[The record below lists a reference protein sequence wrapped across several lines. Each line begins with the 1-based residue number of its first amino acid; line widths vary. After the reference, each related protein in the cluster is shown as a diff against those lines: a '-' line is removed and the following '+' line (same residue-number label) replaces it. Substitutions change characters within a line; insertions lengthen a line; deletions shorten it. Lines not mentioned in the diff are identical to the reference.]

1 MPDYLKKSQMNCISC
16 ECKSPLFRFLSDEEL
31 NMVQQNRI
39 NVVFK
44 PGETIRKQGTV
55 MTHVIS
61 VNRGLAKLYL
71 EGVEQRNAILRLV
84 KPTNFIGGPGIYLDL
99 MHHYTVT
106 ALVESSVCFIDI
118 QVFKKI
124 IKQNILFAGEF
135 MKDFS
140 RNTLSV
146 YNRLISLTQKQMPG
160 RMSDTLIYL
169 FDDIFESDK
178 FPMLVSKQDLADLSA
193 MSKDSAMK
201 VLREFQK
208 EGLIRITDHAMEI
221 LDAGALKK
229 ISRIG

>member
-1 MPDYLKKSQMNCISC
+1 M
-16 ECKSPLFRFLSDEEL
+16 LSDAEL
-31 NMVQQNRI
+31 ELVEQNRV

-44 PGETIRKQGTV
+44 PGETIRKQGTA

-71 EGVEQRNAILRLV
+71 EGVEHRNAILRFV
-84 KPTNFIGGPGIYLDL
+84 KPTHFIGGPGIYLDL

-106 ALVESSVCFIDI
+106 ALMESSVCFIDI
-118 QVFKKI
+118 HVFKKI
-124 IKQNILFAGEF
+124 IRQNSLFAEEF

-146 YNRLISLTQKQMPG
+146 YNRLIYLTQKQMPG
-160 RMSDTLIYL
+160 RMSDTLLYL
-169 FDDIFESDK
+169 FDEIFQSNRI
-178 FPMLVSKQDLADLSA
+178 PVLVSKQDLADLSA
-193 MSKDSAMK
+193 MSKDSAVK

-208 EGLIRITDHAMEI
+208 EGIIRFTDNEMELADAEALI
-221 LDAGALKK
+221 K

>member
-1 MPDYLKKSQMNCISC
+1 MNCISC

-71 EGVEQRNAILRLV
+71 EGIEQRNAILRLV

>member
-1 MPDYLKKSQMNCISC
+1 MPDYLKKSQMNCITC

-44 PGETIRKQGTV
+44 PGETIRKQGTS

-61 VNRGLAKLYL
+61 VNSGLAKLYL
-71 EGVEQRNAILRLV
+71 EGIERRNAILRLV
-84 KPTNFIGGPGIYLDL
+84 KPKNFIGGPGIYLDM

-106 ALVESSVCFIDI
+106 ALIESSVCFIDI
-118 QVFKKI
+118 QIFKKI
-124 IKQNILFAGEF
+124 IKQNSLFAEEF

-146 YNRLISLTQKQMPG
+146 YDRLIYLTQKQMPG
-160 RMSDTLIYL
+160 RMSDTLLYL
-169 FDDIFESDK
+169 FNEIFESNK
-178 FPMLVSKQDLADLSA
+178 FPMLISKQDLADLSA
-193 MSKDSAMK
+193 MSKDSAVK
-201 VLREFQK
+201 VLRELQN
-208 EGLIRITDHAMEI
+208 EGIIKVTDHEMEL
-221 LDAGALKK
+221 LDAEALEK

>member
-1 MPDYLKKSQMNCISC
+1 MPDYIEKQEMNCISC
-16 ECKSPLFRFLSDEEL
+16 ECKSPLFRLLSDDEL
-31 NMVQQNRI
+31 GLVQQNRI

-44 PGETIRKQGTV
+44 PGETIRKQGTA

-71 EGVEQRNAILRLV
+71 EGIEHRNAILRLV

-106 ALVESSVCFIDI
+106 ALMESSVCFIDI

-124 IKQNILFAGEF
+124 ISTNILFAEEF
-135 MKDFS
+135 MRDFS
-140 RNTLSV
+140 RNTLSA
-146 YNRLISLTQKQMPG
+146 YTRLINLTQKQMPG
-160 RMSDTLIYL
+160 RMSDTLLYL
-169 FDDIFESDK
+169 FHDIFESDK

-193 MSKDSAMK
+193 MSKDSAVK
-201 VLREFQK
+201 VLRGLQH
-208 EGLIRITDHAMEI
+208 EGIIRITDHEMEL
-221 LDAGALKK
+221 LDAEALKK

>member
-1 MPDYLKKSQMNCISC
+1 
-16 ECKSPLFRFLSDEEL
+16 
-31 NMVQQNRI
+31 MVQQNRI

-71 EGVEQRNAILRLV
+71 EGIEQRNAILRLV

>member
-1 MPDYLKKSQMNCISC
+1 MNCISC

-44 PGETIRKQGTV
+44 QGETIRKQGTV

-99 MHHYTVT
+99 MHHYSVT

-118 QVFKKI
+118 HVFKKI
-124 IKQNILFAGEF
+124 IKQNSLFAEEF

-140 RNTLSV
+140 RNTLLV

-160 RMSDTLIYL
+160 RMSDTLLYL
-169 FDDIFESDK
+169 FDDIFESNK

-193 MSKDSAMK
+193 MSKDSAVK

-208 EGLIRITDHAMEI
+208 EGLIRITDHEMEI

>member
-1 MPDYLKKSQMNCISC
+1 MNCISC

-44 PGETIRKQGTV
+44 QGETIRKQGTV

-99 MHHYTVT
+99 MHHYSVT

-118 QVFKKI
+118 HVFKKI

-160 RMSDTLIYL
+160 RMSDTLLYL
-169 FDDIFESDK
+169 FDDIFESNR

-193 MSKDSAMK
+193 MSKDSAVK

-208 EGLIRITDHAMEI
+208 EGLIRITDHEMEI

>member
-1 MPDYLKKSQMNCISC
+1 MNCISC